1 MTQQNSS
8 PLANWSM
15 WLGLIFLWG
24 TSFMFMS
31 ISLESFS
38 PVGVVAMRVLLGAI
52 VLGGVL
58 WVKGLHLPRDF
69 KSWLM
74 FLLFGLLGNLLP
86 FSFIS
91 FGQQSVS
98 SGVAGLLMASMPLF
112 TMVLAHFLVPNE
124 RLNLYKII
132 GFCLGILG
140 VMIIMYPSI
149 QGVGNTFF
157 GIVLI
162 LMASISY
169 SVNSVMVRLL
179 PDFNP
184 IVAGVGMMI
193 VGSLIIV
200 PIWLY
205 QDMPWQLE
213 YSQRAVLSTIWLGIG
228 PTGLATLLY
237 FAVIRNA
244 GPTFLSNINYVIP
257 VVAYFTG
264 ALVLSE
270 VIEWESL
277 VALGL
282 ILVGIGVARRGPKI
296 V

>member
-8 PLANWSM
+8 SLANWSM

-58 WVKGLHLPRDF
+58 WAKRLSLPRDL
-69 KSWLM
+69 KSWSM

-124 RLNLYKII
+124 RLNTYKLI

-140 VMIIMYPSI
+140 VLIIMYPSI
-149 QGVGNTFF
+149 QGAGNTFF

-162 LMASISY
+162 LMASVSY
-169 SVNSVMVRLL
+169 AVNSVMVRLL
-179 PDFNP
+179 PQFNP

-213 YSQRAVLSTIWLGIG
+213 YSQSAVLSTIWLGIG

-264 ALVLSE
+264 ALVLGE
-270 VIEWESL
+270 MIEWESL

-282 ILVGIGVARRGPKI
+282 ILVGIGVARRVPR
-296 V
+296 VV

>member
-1 MTQQNSS
+1 
-8 PLANWSM
+8 
-15 WLGLIFLWG
+15 
-24 TSFMFMS
+24 
-31 ISLESFS
+31 
-38 PVGVVAMRVLLGAI
+38 MRVLLGAI

-58 WVKGLHLPRDF
+58 WAKRLSLPRDL
-69 KSWLM
+69 KSWSM

-124 RLNLYKII
+124 RLNTYKLI

-140 VMIIMYPSI
+140 VLIIMYPSI
-149 QGVGNTFF
+149 QGAGNTFF

-162 LMASISY
+162 LMASVSY
-169 SVNSVMVRLL
+169 AVNSVMVRLL
-179 PDFNP
+179 PQFNP

-213 YSQRAVLSTIWLGIG
+213 YSQSAVLSTIWLGIG

-264 ALVLSE
+264 ALVLGE
-270 VIEWESL
+270 MIEWESL

-282 ILVGIGVARRGPKI
+282 ILVGIGVARRVPR
-296 V
+296 VV